1 MVKSP
6 TIYIDHILL
15 EIAVLQSIPPR
26 YSFQQFKSDP
36 LIFRGAIYAVQVISE
51 ASRHLPTE
59 LTELYP
65 HMRWREIRAVGN
77 VTRHEYANLQPALI
91 WEMVAIHA
99 PILHD
104 VMIDMQKRTQA
115 Q

>member
-6 TIYIDHILL
+6 SIFIDHILL
-15 EIAVLQSIPPR
+15 EIAILQTIPQR

-59 LTELYP
+59 LTALYP

-77 VTRHEYANLQPALI
+77 VTRHEYANLQAALI
-91 WEMVAIHA
+91 WEIITIHA
-99 PILHD
+99 PVLSE
-104 VMIDMQKRTQA
+104 VMFDMKKYEQS
-115 Q
+115 